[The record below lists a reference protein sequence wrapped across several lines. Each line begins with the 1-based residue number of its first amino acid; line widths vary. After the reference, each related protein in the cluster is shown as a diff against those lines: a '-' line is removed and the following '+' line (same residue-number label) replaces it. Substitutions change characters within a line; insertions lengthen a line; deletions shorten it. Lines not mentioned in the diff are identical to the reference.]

1 MRIRKRFP
9 QPSDPQ
15 LNLSVM
21 AVQRRQ
27 LARESPI
34 ILPPPPSAAA
44 TACCSPP
51 PPPHP
56 PIPPPDHPAPTRIP
70 NPTSVFSGSDSCER
84 KMEQKGLEAV
94 KEEEE
99 EDDERITTGGNDSK
113 KDGISIALQDSFIS
127 QPFSSFHQ
135 DGRWCG
141 GEREVPLKK
150 RRGNGFEKYVVGKE
164 TTNKPPKM
172 KSKTNKKCVQE
183 TGNSG
188 DHGAAAAADCGG
200 GYRYDAVKKSK
211 RGSEI
216 VEGSRCSRVNG
227 RGWRCCQQ
235 TLVGYSLCEHHLGK
249 GRLRS
254 VNAVKNRQMGVSTN
268 AKTKPHNAE
277 ESAERSWD
285 SSKEKPLL
293 LENSDD
299 DDDDDDDDNNEREKP
314 CSGAKKRVKLGMVKA
329 RSISSLLGQTD
340 NLVATKAAENEG
352 EMRVN

>member
-1 MRIRKRFP
+1 M
-9 QPSDPQ
+9 
-15 LNLSVM
+15 
-21 AVQRRQ
+21 
-27 LARESPI
+27 
-34 ILPPPPSAAA
+34 
-44 TACCSPP
+44 
-51 PPPHP
+51 
-56 PIPPPDHPAPTRIP
+56 
-70 NPTSVFSGSDSCER
+70 
-84 KMEQKGLEAV
+84 EAV
-94 KEEEE
+94 KEEE

-113 KDGISIALQDSFIS
+113 KDGISTALQDSFIS
-127 QPFSSFHQ
+127 QPFFSSHQ
-135 DGRWCG
+135 

-164 TTNKPPKM
+164 TTKKPPKM

-183 TGNSG
+183 SG
-188 DHGAAAAADCGG
+188 DHGAAAAAAGG
-200 GYRYDAVKKSK
+200 GGDNNGRYDAVKKSK

-254 VNAVKNRQMGVSTN
+254 VNAVKNRQMGEFTN
-268 AKTKPHNAE
+268 AETKPHNTE
-277 ESAERSWD
+277 ESAETSWD

-293 LENSDD
+293 LLENSE
-299 DDDDDDDDNNEREKP
+299 DDDDDNNEREKP
-314 CSGAKKRVKLGMVKA
+314 SSGAKKRVKLGMVKA

>member
-21 AVQRRQ
+21 ALQRRQ

-34 ILPPPPSAAA
+34 IQPPPPSAAA

-51 PPPHP
+51 SPPPDP
-56 PIPPPDHPAPTRIP
+56 PNPPPDHPAPTRIP
-70 NPTSVFSGSDSCER
+70 NPISVFSGCDSFER

-94 KEEEE
+94 KEEE

-113 KDGISIALQDSFIS
+113 KDGISTALQDSFIS
-127 QPFSSFHQ
+127 LPFSSSHQ

-183 TGNSG
+183 SG
-188 DHGAAAAADCGG
+188 DHGAAAAACGG
-200 GYRYDAVKKSK
+200 GGDNNGRYDAVKKSK

-254 VNAVKNRQMGVSTN
+254 VNAVKNRQMGESTN

-277 ESAERSWD
+277 ESAETSWD

-293 LENSDD
+293 LLENS
-299 DDDDDDDDNNEREKP
+299 DDDDDDNNEREKP
-314 CSGAKKRVKLGMVKA
+314 SSGAKKRVKLGMVKA